1 MSEGGLGDSK
11 IIERVAALERDVD
24 HLKSEI
30 SNLKSSNEKEWQ
42 NFKAYCKEER
52 GETKEAIIALSS
64 KVDKIMNNEIHMIL
78 KKLDAL
84 EGRSTYKMSAKQ
96 KIAITVAIVTAA
108 ATIIQKIAEIILTI
122 FH

>member
-1 MSEGGLGDSK
+1 MSEGGLGGSK